1 MRKIP
6 CELTL
11 GNGGDVVV
19 MVLLDEEGTL
29 YVPRRATYGVFQE
42 GVLSCRVM
50 RPEDQALVRREVW
63 VDAQSGA

>member
-11 GNGGDVVV
+11 GNGGDVIAMVV
-19 MVLLDEEGTL
+19 LDDDGTL
-29 YVPRRATYGVFQE
+29 HIPRHATYGSFQE

-50 RPEDQALVRREVW
+50 RPEDQAEVQRELW
-63 VDAQSGA
+63 TE